1 MYFFKTK
8 IRLLLL
14 GVTFLIFS
22 LEGVAKN
29 NVNNSDDAV
38 ILLVVIKNGKPIGFG
53 TGFVIA
59 PQVIVTNFHV
69 AGVDDVMV
77 LTPGKKESVKP
88 FKTTKL
94 WGSADY
100 DLQLL
105 RVNNLNTAPLNITTA
120 SIAKGSDIKAIGF
133 PMVAEDPIEFDGVES
148 TVTKGIVGRIIEAS
162 WNEGGP
168 KFNVIQHSA
177 SINKG
182 NSGGP
187 LLDLCGRV
195 VGINTRKAPSIVDI
209 KSGIGVTSQSEGI
222 FFASSI
228 DVLVNELKKLNISPT
243 IKSEPCEFSV
253 NPNSSTL
260 ISGFQN
266 SKFITASVIGALL
279 LASLAVFFSLK
290 RKEVIRE
297 TFTQFQR
304 RSLSKEAPINNVS
317 QNKYQLCGNDSNGH
331 NIRILIDH
339 KFSLG
344 SRIRIGRDPNLVDI
358 SINDQTVSREH
369 AVIEINQSGLRV
381 GDLNS
386 TNGTWINSNR
396 VHEKFMDLK
405 IGQTLTLGKVN
416 LILSEV

>member
-1 MYFFKTK
+1 MYLFKTK
-8 IRLLLL
+8 IKLLLCL
-14 GVTFLIFS
+14 PFLIFS
-22 LEGVAKN
+22 LEGVANN
-29 NVNNSDDAV
+29 NVNNRDDGV
-38 ILLVVIKNGKPIGFG
+38 VLLVIVKNGKGIGLG

-59 PQVIVTNFHV
+59 PQTIVTNFHV
-69 AGVDDVMV
+69 AGVDDVVV
-77 LTPGKKESVKP
+77 LTPGKKENVKLL
-88 FKTTKL
+88 KTTKL

-133 PMVAEDPIEFDGVES
+133 PAVAEDPIEFDGVES

-195 VGINTRKAPSIVDI
+195 VGINTRKASSDVIVR
-209 KSGIGVTSQSEGI
+209 SGVGVTSQSEGI

-260 ISGFQN
+260 IAGFQN

-304 RSLSKEAPINNVS
+304 RSISKEAPINNAIQS
-317 QNKYQLCGNDSNGH
+317 KYQLCGNDSNGRI
-331 NIRILIDH
+331 IRIVMDH

-344 SRIRIGRDPNLVDI
+344 SRIRIGRDPNLVNI
-358 SINDQTVSREH
+358 SIDDQTVSREH

-381 GDLNS
+381 ADLNS
-386 TNGTWINSNR
+386 TNGTWIDGNR
-396 VHEKFMDLK
+396 VREKFMDLR
-405 IGQTLTLGKVN
+405 IGQTLTLGKVK